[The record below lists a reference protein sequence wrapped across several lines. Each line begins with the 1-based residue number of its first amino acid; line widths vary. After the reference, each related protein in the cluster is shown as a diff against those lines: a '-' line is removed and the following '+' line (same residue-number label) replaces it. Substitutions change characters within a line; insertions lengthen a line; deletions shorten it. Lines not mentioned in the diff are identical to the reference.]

1 MGSSFESRIFYSP
14 DHSGGRGQN
23 AENRAVNI
31 IGTSRYVESV
41 IHHPL
46 NSNADRQGKDLT
58 VFIND
63 QLAIDRV
70 FVQVKA
76 SSSVKRQFWDKLKRK
91 GLSTR
96 AERVEWM
103 SEEAYVL
110 LVVGERSNDEI
121 LADFENQ
128 LLEVDYHWVASR
140 RDR

>member
-14 DHSGGRGQN
+14 DHSGGIGRN

-58 VFIND
+58 VLIND

-110 LVVGERSNDEI
+110 LVVGERNNDEI
-121 LADFENQ
+121 LADFEHQ
-128 LLEVDYHWVASR
+128 LLEVDYHWVVSR